1 MNEDDEE
8 REKIGVDD
16 LPLDTINLQDSMV
29 LI

>member
-1 MNEDDEE
+1 MKMMKKG
-8 REKIGVDD
+8 EKIGVDD